1 MAVSLGSTQNVV
13 VTPAKTISLSE
24 VNVNRWSDNPS
35 TKKVTAFIKELNNPV
50 VLWEGEAYDTIG
62 DWTTAQANA
71 RLVEII
77 NAM

>member
-1 MAVSLGSTQNVV
+1 
-13 VTPAKTISLSE
+13 
-24 VNVNRWSDNPS
+24 
-35 TKKVTAFIKELNNPV
+35 V